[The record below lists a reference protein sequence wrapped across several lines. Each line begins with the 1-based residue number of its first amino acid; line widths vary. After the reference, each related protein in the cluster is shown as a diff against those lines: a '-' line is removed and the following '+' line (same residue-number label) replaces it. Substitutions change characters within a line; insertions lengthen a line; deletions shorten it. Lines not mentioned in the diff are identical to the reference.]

1 MTAFLGEIGG
11 REIDG
16 DALGRHG
23 EARRIQCG
31 ADSFARFSDRLVA
44 ETDHREDHVPIGDL
58 HLHVHRP
65 RLDAFKRNRR
75 NSDDHSRPAFPLPGE
90 LNEETVPL
98 AILYLSYPKNCQIE
112 VRWIDGPVRS
122 DCPNIAMT
130 GREPKINW
138 CRASSIGCQISD

>member
-23 EARRIQCG
+23 EARRIQRR
-31 ADSFARFSDRLVA
+31 ADFFARFGDRFVA
-44 ETDHREDHVPIGDL
+44 ETDHREDHIAIGDL

-75 NSDDHSRPAFPLPGE
+75 NSDDHGHAPPSTLR
-90 LNEETVPL
+90 
-98 AILYLSYPKNCQIE
+98 
-112 VRWIDGPVRS
+112 
-122 DCPNIAMT
+122 
-130 GREPKINW
+130 
-138 CRASSIGCQISD
+138 RA